1 MIHQIELTDIYAIG
15 DVHGN
20 FKGIRR
26 WIKTYDLKDC
36 AIIFCGD
43 FGLGFE
49 KFNTELGILKEVNK
63 VCEEKEMYFSLLF
76 VVITMT
82 QVIIRRKISSI

>member
-1 MIHQIELTDIYAIG
+1 MTHQIELTEIYAIG

-20 FKGIRR
+20 FKGIRH
-26 WIKTYDLKDC
+26 WIKTCDLKDC
-36 AIIFCGD
+36 VIIFCGD

-63 VCEEKEMYFSLLF
+63 VCEERNVFLF
-76 VVITMT
+76 A
-82 QVIIRRKISSI
+82 IRAIG